1 LYTLPS
7 PLPSREGAYINQK
20 NFLIL
25 VNFFRVFIFVLVR
38 SRNSGRCINVADIIP
53 LHLCP
58 EYAPIL
64 AYWAY
69 REWYQDRSVGFDVV
83 LKAYLGRVN
92 DDSLPQCLVAVE
104 DSFPV
109 GMVTLKLDELWSR
122 KDLNPWLS
130 SLFVDPA
137 RRNRGIGAELV
148 RAVLAR
154 STELGYDGAY
164 LFIGR
169 RGAARLERYYAR
181 LGWAFV
187 DNAVDNDG
195 YDTKILHCS
204 AFQVS
209 W

>member
-1 LYTLPS
+1 V
-7 PLPSREGAYINQK
+7 I
-20 NFLIL
+20 
-25 VNFFRVFIFVLVR
+25 
-38 SRNSGRCINVADIIP
+38 DIIP

-64 AYWAY
+64 AHWAY
-69 REWYQDRSVGFDVV
+69 HEWYQDRSVGFDVV

-104 DSFPV
+104 DSLPV
-109 GMVTLKLDELWSR
+109 GMATLKLNELWSR

-130 SLFVDPA
+130 SLFVHSA
-137 RRNRGIGAELV
+137 RRNRGIGSELV
-148 RAVLAR
+148 GAVLAR
-154 STELGYDGAY
+154 STELGYGGAF

-169 RGAARLERYYAR
+169 KGADRLERYYTR

-195 YDTKILHCS
+195 FDTKIFHCRE
-204 AFQVS
+204 FQVS

>member
-1 LYTLPS
+1 LKY
-7 PLPSREGAYINQK
+7 
-20 NFLIL
+20 
-25 VNFFRVFIFVLVR
+25 FVLVR
-38 SRNSGRCINVADIIP
+38 SKNPGCFINVADIIP

-69 REWYQDRSVGFDVV
+69 HEWYEDRPVGFDVV

-104 DSFPV
+104 DSLPV
-109 GMVTLKLDELWSR
+109 GMATLKHDELWSR

-130 SLFVDPA
+130 SLFVDST
-137 RRNRGIGAELV
+137 RRNRGIGSELV
-148 RAVLAR
+148 RAILAR
-154 STELGYDGAY
+154 SAEIGYDGAY

-169 RGAARLERYYAR
+169 EGAARLERYYAG

-195 YDTKILHCS
+195 YDTKILHCR

-209 W
+209 R